1 MQIYQTL
8 GQYPVHGKV
17 LPMYS
22 VVLRLDDN
30 KTEIICMH
38 FNTSRKHKLNVIVY
52 NCVEKTWTQCKMRN
66 KYTEIMWNYHRQTQ
80 CKKSDHKTN
89 YAQLMKH
96 DRKRKSGSGGV
107 RLGKFNGTVTDYEC
121 TKNPMHDFRRV
132 YN

>member
-1 MQIYQTL
+1 MKIYQTL

-30 KTEIICMH
+30 KTEIICTH
-38 FNTSRKHKLNVIVY
+38 FNTPRKYKLNVIIY
-52 NCVEKTWTQCKMRN
+52 DCVMKTWTQCKVRN
-66 KYTEIMWNYHRQTQ
+66 KYTEIMWNYYRQTQ
-80 CKKSDHKTN
+80 
-89 YAQLMKH
+89 
-96 DRKRKSGSGGV
+96 RKSGSGGV
-107 RLGKFNGTVTDYEC
+107 RLGKFTGTVTDYEC